1 MHRLIRDLLK
11 KYPKN
16 ATFRRY
22 SNFYQKSKQNHQNYQ
37 SSQNYQNSQNSQSS
51 SKNYQKLLFKVT
63 PLPLALAAFQK
74 TDEKSE
80 KSLENS
86 IQELTIQELNER
98 SLYGWTILH
107 ECVAKNDYQMVK
119 QLLELGV
126 DPDTSDNFTSSK
138 TTANRLG
145 KTESEIFNLR
155 KSKFPITED
164 LEPGAILYGSTA
176 LHYSVLND
184 NSEITELLLS
194 YGANPTS
201 ENRYGDVPEQYIN
214 LNSKTCEKMENL
226 FYNAK
231 IEYEN
236 RQKER
241 IERKS
246 KLYPY
251 EVRLHE
257 NIVGQDSAVAQCA
270 GALRRKEN
278 GWLDEDHPLV
288 MLFLGSS
295 GIGKTE
301 LAKQIVKTSVQVDNF
316 IRFDMSEFQ
325 QKHEVSK
332 FIGAPPGYVGHD
344 QGGALTEAL
353 KDKPESIVLLDE
365 VEKAHPDVLTVLLQL
380 FDEGRITDGQGET
393 VHVPNAIFIMTSNL
407 GSELIAEHALM
418 LRKYNADRK
427 RSLDGKMNNT
437 LVKSAENSSEISSE
451 NLSENS
457 SKSVE
462 TSKSVENL
470 IFNENLTK
478 TPSPLKIS
486 ESGLN
491 DATNIQITRT
501 FREKTIKPI
510 LKKAF
515 RRDEFI
521 GRINEI
527 IYFLP
532 FDELEIKELTVR
544 QLKAWSER
552 ADLRHG
558 ISMSWTSSIVTVLAD
573 AYDVSYGARSIQ
585 HEVDRRI
592 VNKLAE
598 AFETGMLKKGD
609 HVHFEVG
616 SELAMDEVAEKFG
629 GDLSNVPI
637 RLVVNGATI

>member
-1 MHRLIRDLLK
+1 MHRLIRELLR
-11 KYPKN
+11 KYPRN

-22 SNFYQKSKQNHQNYQ
+22 SNFYQKAKQNHH
-37 SSQNYQNSQNSQSS
+37 SSRNSKNSQSS
-51 SKNYQKLLFKVT
+51 SSDYQKFFKIT
-63 PLPLALAAFQK
+63 SFPLALAAFQK
-74 TDEKSE
+74 NNEASE
-80 KSLENS
+80 KSIENS
-86 IQELTIQELNER
+86 SIQELNER

-119 QLLELGV
+119 KLLELGV
-126 DPDTSDNFTSSK
+126 DPDTTDNFTSSK

-145 KTESEIFNLR
+145 RTESEIFNLR
-155 KSKFPITED
+155 KSSFPITED

-184 NSEITELLLS
+184 NSEMTELLLS
-194 YGANPTS
+194 YGANPVA

-214 LNSKTCEKMENL
+214 IYSRTCEKMENL
-226 FYNAK
+226 FEKAK

-301 LAKQIVKTSVQVDNF
+301 LAKQIVKTSVEVDNF

-332 FIGAPPGYVGHD
+332 FIGAPPGYVGYD

-353 KDKPESIVLLDE
+353 KEKPDSIVLLDE

-393 VHVPNAIFIMTSNL
+393 IHVPNAIFIMTSNL

-418 LRKYNADRK
+418 LRKYNTERK
-427 RSLDGKMNNT
+427 QALDGQATKT
-437 LVKSAENSSEISSE
+437 SAKTSTKIPKNP
-451 NLSENS
+451 
-457 SKSVE
+457 VE
-462 TSKSVENL
+462 TSKNVENL
-470 IFNENLTK
+470 IFNENITEK
-478 TPSPLKIS
+478 PAPLKIS

-532 FDELEIKELTVR
+532 FDEVEIKELTIR
-544 QLKAWSER
+544 QLNAWSER

-558 ISMSWTSSIVTVLAD
+558 ISMSWASSVVTVLAD

-598 AFETGMLKKGD
+598 AFETGLLKKGD

-616 SELAMDEVAEKFG
+616 SELGMGEIAEKFG